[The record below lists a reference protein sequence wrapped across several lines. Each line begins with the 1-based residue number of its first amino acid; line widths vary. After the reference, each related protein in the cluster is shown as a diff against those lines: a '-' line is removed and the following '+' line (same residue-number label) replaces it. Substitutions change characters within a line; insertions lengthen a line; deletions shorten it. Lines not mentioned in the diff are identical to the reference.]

1 MTFSTLI
8 SFSTLSLK
16 DRAHPSV
23 ENALFRLI
31 KGLLVIPNIS
41 LLISFSAKLLCIL
54 LIIYI
59 FVKGYNLRS

>member
-54 LIIYI
+54 LI
-59 FVKGYNLRS
+59 